1 MKTRIYIINFIL
13 LVFCKAIALCQP
25 SGTVT
30 DSIKTKSETRFSEI
44 NDGVYFT
51 LAELQK
57 NKPSVTKEQLFRS
70 YYDKNDFT
78 LSQWANTQSLYFT
91 SGDSVRRK
99 VNRDSLWGYVENG
112 TPFIFLN
119 GKFHKF
125 STIGSISIFTESY
138 PTMMVGMAPVVTDA
152 KTGVFV
158 RLFEF
163 ATGTMSDYNLDN
175 ASAVIAK
182 DEELFEEFKSLKTVK
197 IKKKKM
203 YKFIERYNDKHFLF
217 GGG

>member
-13 LVFCKAIALCQP
+13 LVFCKAVALCQP
-25 SGTVT
+25 AGTVT
-30 DSIKTKSETRFSEI
+30 DSIKTKSEARFSEI
-44 NDGVYFT
+44 KDGVYFT

-57 NKPSVTKEQLFRS
+57 NKPSITKEQLFKS
-70 YYDKNDFT
+70 YYDKTDFT

-91 SGDSVRRK
+91 TGDSIRRK

-138 PTMMVGMAPVVTDA
+138 PSMTVGMAPVVTDA
-152 KTGVFV
+152 KTGVFI
-158 RLFEF
+158 RMFDF
-163 ATGTMSDYNLDN
+163 TTGEMNDYSYEN
-175 ASAVIAK
+175 ASHAIAK
-182 DEELFEEFKSLKTVK
+182 DEELFEEFKALKTLK
-197 IKKKKM
+197 AKKKKV
-203 YKFIERYNDKHFLF
+203 YKFIERYNEKHGLF
-217 GGG
+217 RNI